1 MNKTNRILLAGSM
14 AVVFVCAASSSKA
27 NLILSGS
34 LVGVFQSSDNPN
46 TQLVNSANGDASFRT
61 GTPVA
66 NSFQSGVNFS
76 SESFSD
82 LASGDET
89 SLGMFTYYN
98 GITKIG
104 TSSGTA
110 VLDLYLQLSEPES
123 SRILLTTMTFGI
135 DATANRFGN
144 LVADNYTAVFTQPA
158 QALIG
163 GEWLT
168 FSITGVPPLTSLA
181 ENTWKNVGSL
191 TFTSENPV
199 PVTEGGTHAAIGRHG
214 IAQGQAH
221 GIGTAADKTK
231 GVRRSPHLL

>member
-89 SLGMFTYYN
+89 SLGMFTYLLQWHHQN
-98 GITKIG
+98 RHVLRNCGARSLSSTKRARVQPD
-104 TSSGTA
+104 SSHDD
-110 VLDLYLQLSEPES
+110 DLWHRCDGES
-123 SRILLTTMTFGI
+123 FWKSR
-135 DATANRFGN
+135 
-144 LVADNYTAVFTQPA
+144 
-158 QALIG
+158 
-163 GEWLT
+163 
-168 FSITGVPPLTSLA
+168 
-181 ENTWKNVGSL
+181 
-191 TFTSENPV
+191 
-199 PVTEGGTHAAIGRHG
+199 
-214 IAQGQAH
+214 
-221 GIGTAADKTK
+221 
-231 GVRRSPHLL
+231 RR